1 MAAGSLP
8 SFGERPSLSHEVLK
22 EKFNKPFL
30 PVAAAFFT
38 ISSPKR

>member
-8 SFGERPSLSHEVLK
+8 PFSEGRSLSHEVLK

-30 PVAAAFFT
+30 PAAAAFFT
-38 ISSPKR
+38 ISSFKR